1 MRKTYLDNVRC
12 GIVLLVIFYHVI
24 YLFNSLGIIRNVD
37 IPGIPQMDV
46 FLYLVYPWFMVCLF
60 VIAGISARYAL
71 EKVSCGQYLRTR
83 AKKILVPSI
92 AGIFILGWTAGWV
105 TNQYADMFMGSGSQI
120 PGFVKYLIY
129 CISGIGPL
137 WFLHELMLATL
148 ILALL
153 RKIDKNDRL
162 WSLGGKTNLLVLFL
176 LVFAVWGSA
185 QILNT
190 PLMEIYRNGIY
201 IFTFLLG
208 YYVFSHEKVQE
219 LLQKRALPFLG
230 IAIALCV
237 IYTVHYWGEN
247 YSTMENLKSFLTNL
261 YAWFGTLAVLGC
273 GKKFFDKETAFT
285 RYMRPR
291 SFRFYVLHLPLM
303 VMLAYLLDRRLH
315 VPAGIWMYVLVVVG
329 EMILLPVLAAVV
341 RKIPVV
347 NRLLLGEKG

>member
-37 IPGIPQMDV
+37 ITGIPQMDV

-71 EKVSCGQYLRTR
+71 EKISLGQYLRTR
-83 AKKILVPSI
+83 AKKILFPSI

-105 TNQYADMFMGSGSQI
+105 TNQYADMFMGNGSQI

-129 CISGIGPL
+129 SVCGIGPL

-162 WSLGGKTNLLVLFL
+162 WALGDKTNLLLLFL

-185 QILNT
+185 QILNM
-190 PLMEIYRNGIY
+190 PLFEVYRNGIY
-201 IFTFLLG
+201 IFMFLLG

-219 LLQKRALPFLG
+219 LLQKWALLFLG
-230 IAIALCV
+230 IAVVLCV
-237 IYTVHYWGEN
+237 IYTVYYWGEN

-273 GKKFFDKETAFT
+273 GKKFFDKENAFT

-291 SFRFYVLHLPLM
+291 SFCFYVLHLPLM
-303 VMLAYLLDRRLH
+303 VMLAYLMDRWLH
-315 VPAGIWMYVLVVVG
+315 VPAGIWMYVLVAVG
-329 EMILLPVLAAVV
+329 EIILLPILAAVV
-341 RKIPVV
+341 GKIPVV
-347 NRLLLGEKG
+347 NRLLLG